1 MRCAAAVVMTA
12 VAASVVM
19 ASAAVTDAATTV
31 PATTFAQLAENAVGT
46 VLRTWYA
53 GGSAFCAGASNSDWG
68 ADSMID
74 VLYLRWKL
82 GRDPVVARAFAAIA
96 AGEPV
101 PALGRFSD
109 VPMWDAVAALRAY
122 DVTRDPRALA
132 NAERQYRGLVTSR
145 RFALGPCRAL
155 DYQIRDAGGG
165 GLKTLETDANRILAA
180 VLLSRRT
187 HERGLARAALA
198 DARRTYAAVRA
209 TFLDARLPLYTAYVF
224 PAGGIRA
231 GGIGAGGRCVQEPA
245 RQFFASVNGR
255 MIEAGLALAAATGQP
270 RYAAEARATARAVER
285 RLADARGIFAGLQA
299 QNDVVAPLVVAMA
312 ALARGGDAGAGGGDA
327 DARGWIV
334 RNAAAAANA
343 RGADGSYGRFF
354 DGPAPPAGGRVSVY
368 EASGGL
374 ALMVAAG
381 ALAPERRPEA
391 DAWRRAAVRAV
402 SIGRAP
408 AAYRF
413 TGSGIAFVGALPE
426 AGSPDCRP
434 LTVGRCEGGHVGLRI
449 DGRAMVNRIGIWQGK
464 ALVSSPATVLFAWR
478 WPASGP
484 HEIAFDPVPFNAKQG
499 GTEIH
504 LTRALVLP

>member
-1 MRCAAAVVMTA
+1 
-12 VAASVVM
+12 
-19 ASAAVTDAATTV
+19 
-31 PATTFAQLAENAVGT
+31 
-46 VLRTWYA
+46 
-53 GGSAFCAGASNSDWG
+53 
-68 ADSMID
+68 MID

-82 GRDPVVARAFAAIA
+82 GRDPVVARTFAAIA

-101 PALGRFSD
+101 PALDRFSD

-122 DVTRDPRALA
+122 DVTHDPRALA
-132 NAERQYRGLVTSR
+132 NAERQYRGLVTSQ
-145 RFALGPCRAL
+145 RFALAPCRAL

-165 GLKTLETDANRILAA
+165 GLKTLETDANRVLAA

-209 TFLDARLPLYTAYVF
+209 TFLDPRLPLYTAYVF
-224 PAGGIRA
+224 R
-231 GGIGAGGRCVQEPA
+231 AGGRCVQEPS

-255 MIEAGLALAAATGQP
+255 MIEAGLALAAATRER
-270 RYAAEARATARAVER
+270 RYAEEARATARAVER
-285 RLADARGIFAGLQA
+285 RLADARGIFADLQA
-299 QNDVVAPLVVAMA
+299 QNDVVAPLVVAMT
-312 ALARGGDAGAGGGDA
+312 ALARGGDTGAGGGDA
-327 DARGWIV
+327 GARAWIV
-334 RNAAAAANA
+334 RNAGAAANA
-343 RGADGSYGRFF
+343 RGPGGSYGRFF
-354 DGPAPPAGGRVSVY
+354 DGPAPPASGRVSVF

-391 DAWRRAAVRAV
+391 DAWRRAAVREV
-402 SIGRAP
+402 SIARAP

-413 TGSGIAFVGALPE
+413 TGSGIAFVGALPD
-426 AGSPDCRP
+426 AGSSDCRP

-449 DGRAMVNRIGIWQGK
+449 DGRVMVNRIGIWQGK

-499 GTEIH
+499 GTALH